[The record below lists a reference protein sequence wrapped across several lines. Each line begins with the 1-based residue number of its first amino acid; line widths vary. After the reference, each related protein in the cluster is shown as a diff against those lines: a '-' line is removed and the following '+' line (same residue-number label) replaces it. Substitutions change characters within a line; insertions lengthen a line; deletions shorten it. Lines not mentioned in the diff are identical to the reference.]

1 MLAPCSWLTPR
12 CARQVPAQCGAAGV
26 PDVASR
32 VRPRAEARR
41 WPLPSLLSRTR
52 RHESKPTA
60 FTHTFA
66 ATATARA
73 LPIAFA
79 LVLSLH
85 SQSLAFA
92 LLVSRTFA
100 ITFETPLPTAF
111 ALVLALLS
119 EPLALS
125 TTRSQAFA
133 LSFALTAA
141 PFPFAIAL
149 SLATLSPFC
158 RRACP
163 FSKDNRRVVRP
174 LLLHRSAAEGRGG
187 ARALLP
193 RRARPRVEQAR
204 MAHGHPRLPRH
215 RRAGASHALSSPPLF
230 FSLTTCPTL
239 LQLRLARGWRNST
252 LWDPCGPC

>member
-1 MLAPCSWLTPR
+1 
-12 CARQVPAQCGAAGV
+12 VAG
-26 PDVASR
+26 R

-41 WPLPSLLSRTR
+41 WPLPSLLSRAR

-60 FTHTFA
+60 FAHAFA

-79 LVLSLH
+79 LVLSLR

-92 LLVSRTFA
+92 LLVSRTIA
-100 ITFETPLPTAF
+100 ITFETPLAI
-111 ALVLALLS
+111 AVAVVLALLS
-119 EPLALS
+119 ESLALS
-125 TTRSQAFA
+125 SARSQA
-133 LSFALTAA
+133 FALTAA

-163 FSKDNRRVVRP
+163 FSKADRRVVRP
-174 LLLHRSAAEGRGG
+174 LLLHRSAAEGRCG

-204 MAHGHPRLPRH
+204 VAHGHPRLPRH
-215 RRAGASHALSSPPLF
+215 RRAGAPHALSSPPLLY
-230 FSLTTCPTL
+230 SLTTCPTL
-239 LQLRLARGWRNST
+239 FQLRLARGWRNST

>member
-1 MLAPCSWLTPR
+1 MFLAHPR
-12 CARQVPAQCGAAGV
+12 CALQVPAQCGAAGV
-26 PDVASR
+26 PDVAGR

-41 WPLPSLLSRTR
+41 WPLPSLLSRAR

-60 FTHTFA
+60 FAHAFA
-66 ATATARA
+66 ATTTARA

-79 LVLSLH
+79 LVLALR

-100 ITFETPLPTAF
+100 ITFETPLAIAV
-111 ALVLALLS
+111 ALILALLS
-119 EPLALS
+119 ESLAFALS
-125 TTRSQAFA
+125 TARSQAFA
-133 LSFALTAA
+133 LSFALTSASC
-141 PFPFAIAL
+141 PFAIAL

-158 RRACP
+158 RRARP
-163 FSKDNRRVVRP
+163 FSKTDRRVVRP

-204 MAHGHPRLPRH
+204 LAHGHPRVPRH
-215 RRAGASHALSSPPLF
+215 RRAGAPHTLRSPLLLY
-230 FSLTTCPTL
+230 SLTTCPTPF
-239 LQLRLARGWRNST
+239 QLRLARGWRNST
-252 LWDPCGPC
+252 LWDPYGPC